1 MKLIRSSECCL
12 LSNPSCSHHQCQ
24 RGSNYQKAR
33 YSRESTESVQ
43 TSRGTWNRKVST
55 TAVLWHN
62 LLSGTALL
70 TFKRN
75 EISIENSLQISI
87 QENWIFA
94 PHHQYVAFWVE
105 SIPPSYSTNPKVWFF
120 YAFAL
125 NRVWWKYSFF
135 TQLFLSAANFKCR
148 WLLSCFFNLIWFHAG
163 YRQWGTVL
171 PSWE

>member
-62 LLSGTALL
+62 LLSGRIWSCTADVQEEWDLNWKQSPDLNSRELDLCTTPSICRLL
-70 TFKRN
+70 GRKYPSFLFHESKSMIFLCICL
-75 EISIENSLQISI
+75 EQSLVKI
-87 QENWIFA
+87 QF
-94 PHHQYVAFWVE
+94 F
-105 SIPPSYSTNPKVWFF
+105 YSTIPE
-120 YAFAL
+120 
-125 NRVWWKYSFF
+125 
-135 TQLFLSAANFKCR
+135 CR
-148 WLLSCFFNLIWFHAG
+148 KFQVSVVVVLLL
-163 YRQWGTVL
+163 
-171 PSWE
+171 